1 MEYKKLII
9 IKCIKLLKRLFC
21 KHKYIFIENNY
32 TLLGWVRCEYCG
44 KEKYDGSNCGFSHFH
59 LGKFK

>member
-1 MEYKKLII
+1 M
-9 IKCIKLLKRLFC
+9 KLLKRLFC

-44 KEKYDGSNCGFSHFH
+44 KEKFDGSNLGFSHFH
-59 LGKFK
+59 LGKFRIK